1 MLLTWQHEA
10 EVQLSDLPPAQKFQ
24 VGLKLAHGA
33 SCPGAGFFCVG
44 IKHTLCLSFS
54 YSLFTVL
61 TVQESKSKSRED
73 TDTRER
79 TLCATRVEFR
89 EGANLGPA
97 GKVSGNCR
105 LDRRKDDLSKGA
117 RRQKNLRVGFRGWLC
132 LPIPCPPPAQQRQVQ
147 PFNKT
152 EN

>member
-44 IKHTLCLSFS
+44 IKHTLCFHSV
-54 YSLFTVL
+54 TVYL
-61 TVQESKSKSRED
+61 QCLQSRRARAKAEKIQTQGRGRCAPQEWSSGQ
-73 TDTRER
+73 
-79 TLCATRVEFR
+79 
-89 EGANLGPA
+89 GANLGPA
-97 GKVSGNCR
+97 GKVCGNCR